1 MKDREGVQ
9 HIDFFLIYAIINGL
23 ICGGGKEMKT
33 KEIGDM
39 ATISIS
45 SHIMVQG
52 EVVAVLAGGVVVLDQ
67 LDHNG
72 NNHFGNPN

>member
-1 MKDREGVQ
+1 
-9 HIDFFLIYAIINGL
+9 
-23 ICGGGKEMKT
+23 MKT
-33 KEIGDM
+33 KKIGDM

-45 SHIMVQG
+45 NHIMVQG
-52 EVVAVLAGGVVVLDQ
+52 KVVAVLAGGVVVLDQ